1 MCTTN
6 EYELIYPD
14 GQREKQRRP
23 SLCPESR
30 SGRPCANNVI
40 FRHPKQYV
48 AYGTQLPPT
57 PTYTP
62 RSNTPLRASGDES
75 DRSGG
80 GYHSAASSS
89 SRRSRGS
96 ATQQRSSVVYVNGK
110 KVYDA
115 ESSHRRGGSNGER
128 IVLVEGPPTPR
139 TPPQAFAAP
148 HTAPSSPSMP
158 YIIDASN
165 RRESSSRR
173 HPVIVDERR
182 HRRASASVERPRV
195 QIEVVDASPRLSSS
209 SSSRRHARH
218 SSSSSYESE
227 EAQSRR
233 REERELRRQERR
245 RQEHQDQKDARLR
258 DRIAAANSKIASRPA
273 VPMPPQPILKRSS
286 TSTTAATAGST
297 SASFS
302 REREAELVDAVHRLD
317 LEDQARRTDKA
328 ARRRER
334 DLQKQQ
340 DAEDAAQRQRLRERM
355 MPRRRATV
363 GPGSRRPHVE
373 YGDGLYRYE

>member
-6 EYELIYPD
+6 EYEFIYPD

-96 ATQQRSSVVYVNGK
+96 AKQQRSSVVYVNGQ
-110 KVYDA
+110 KVYDV

-128 IVLVEGPPTPR
+128 IVLVDGPPTPR

-165 RRESSSRR
+165 RRESSSSRR
-173 HPVIVDERR
+173 RPVIVDERR

-195 QIEVVDASPRLSSS
+195 QIEVVDASPRVSSS

-245 RQEHQDQKDARLR
+245 RQEHQEQKDARLR

-286 TSTTAATAGST
+286 TSTTAATAG

-340 DAEDAAQRQRLRERM
+340 DAEDEAQRQRLRERM